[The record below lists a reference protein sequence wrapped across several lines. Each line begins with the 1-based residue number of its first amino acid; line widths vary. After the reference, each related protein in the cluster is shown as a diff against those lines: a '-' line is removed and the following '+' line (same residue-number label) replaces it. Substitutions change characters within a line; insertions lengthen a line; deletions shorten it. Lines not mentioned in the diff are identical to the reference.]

1 MRELSFKE
9 LMDDLHSVI
18 SDSYT
23 SRGKA
28 ILHMSGKRQ
37 GLKQHNLWAN
47 KNKPSQK
54 DADSLRIFEDLIKI
68 YKRNGRGR

>member
-9 LMDDLHSVI
+9 LMDDLYSVI
-18 SDSYT
+18 SDPYS
-23 SRGKA
+23 SRGQA

-37 GLKQHNLWAN
+37 GLKQHNHWAT

-54 DADSLRIFEDLIKI
+54 DTDSLRIFEDLIKI
-68 YKRNGRGR
+68 YKKNGRGR